1 MTNTAPQIVS
11 AEVGR
16 GSMLSRLRSYLF
28 FAPMIYLYTG
38 VMGTLSLL
46 SSLSDREGRTQHWF
60 ARTWARM
67 ILKTVMI
74 RVRIEGLDRI
84 NPAQPAIYAANH
96 LSALDIPVLYS
107 WLPLQFR
114 IMAKKELFR
123 YPFLGWHLKRSGQI
137 PIDSGNARA
146 SLRSLTHA
154 SESLRHGTPLVV
166 FPEGGRSLT
175 GQLQEF
181 MGGASYVAIRAQ
193 APIVP
198 IAIVGTDG
206 ALPMNSFHLL
216 PGQVELIIGEP
227 IPTAGLRVRDMDRLT
242 MQVRQAI
249 AEMYYSRSKAAPLP
263 ETTGDTKP
271 KPLLTPNPEIPQ
283 KEPT

>member
-1 MTNTAPQIVS
+1 MTNTGSQVASRKP
-11 AEVGR
+11 GR
-16 GSMLSRLRSYLF
+16 GSLLSRLRSYLF
-28 FAPMIYLYTG
+28 FAPMVYLYTG
-38 VMGTLSLL
+38 VMGTFSLL
-46 SSLSDREGRTQHWF
+46 SSLSDREGRIQHWF

-74 RVRIEGLDRI
+74 RVRVEGLGHV
-84 NPAQPAIYAANH
+84 NPVQTAIYAANH
-96 LSALDIPVLYS
+96 LSALDIPVLYA
-107 WLPLQFR
+107 WLPVQFR

-137 PIDSGNARA
+137 PIDAGDARA

-166 FPEGGRSLT
+166 FPEGGRSVT

-181 MGGASYVAIRAQ
+181 MGGAAYVAIRAQ

-198 IAIVGTDG
+198 IAIVGTNEV
-206 ALPMNSFHLL
+206 LPMNSLHVL
-216 PGQVELIIGEP
+216 PGVVELIIGEP
-227 IPTAGLRVRDMDRLT
+227 IPTTGLRVRDMDKLT

-249 AEMYYSRSKAAPLP
+249 AEMFNSRSKTASLP
-263 ETTGDTKP
+263 ETSGEAKP
-271 KPLLTPNPEIPQ
+271 KPLLTPNS
-283 KEPT
+283 

>member
-1 MTNTAPQIVS
+1 MNTEPQIAS
-11 AEVGR
+11 HQSSR
-16 GSMLSRLRSYLF
+16 GSLLSRLRSYLF

-38 VMGTLSLL
+38 AMGTLSLL
-46 SSLSDREGRTQHWF
+46 SSLFDREGRIQHGF

-67 ILKTVMI
+67 ILRTALI
-74 RVRIEGLDRI
+74 RVRVEGLDHV
-84 NPAQPAIYAANH
+84 NPAHPAIYAANH
-96 LSALDIPVLYS
+96 LSALDIPVLYA
-107 WLPLQFR
+107 WLPAQFR

-137 PIDSGNARA
+137 PIDAGDARA

-166 FPEGGRSLT
+166 FPEGGRSAT
-175 GQLQEF
+175 GHIQEF

-198 IAIVGTDG
+198 IAIVGTDR

-216 PGQVELIIGEP
+216 PREVELIIGKP
-227 IPTAGLRVRDMDRLT
+227 IPTSGLRVRDMDMLT

-249 AEMYYSRSKAAPLP
+249 AEMYYSRSKTAPLT
-263 ETTGDTKP
+263 ETG
-271 KPLLTPNPEIPQ
+271 
-283 KEPT
+283 EPTASRC